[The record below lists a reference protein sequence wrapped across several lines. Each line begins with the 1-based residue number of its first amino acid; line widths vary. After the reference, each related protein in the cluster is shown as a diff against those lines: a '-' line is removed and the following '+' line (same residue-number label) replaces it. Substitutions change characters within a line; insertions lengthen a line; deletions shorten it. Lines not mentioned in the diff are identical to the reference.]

1 MTLGVLIIRVIAG
14 LTMAAHGSQ
23 KLFGWFD
30 GPGRRGTA
38 GMMEKLGFREPAVM
52 ASLAGLAE
60 FAGGLGLALGF
71 LTPLAAI
78 AIVVVMLNAALTVH
92 LKNGFWNTAGGY
104 EYPLVMSAIA
114 VGIAATGPGR
124 RVGRQRARL
133 HGRALRRRLGGGRG
147 RRRAGRLDAHD
158 DHRPPS
164 RAAAGP
170 PGALERGLMVDRH
183 CGGDRRRRPDRD
195 DAGGRAGAGG
205 DRRRHRRA
213 ARQPGARRL
222 ARRRSALAHHRG
234 ARPARH
240 RRSVPRGGAGD
251 ADPGVRRDPAGHQRL
266 PHPPQLRARAAGRA
280 TSSASWPAGSTSSGC
295 RSTAN
300 AR

>member
-92 LKNGFWNTAGGY
+92 LRKGFWNTAGGY

-114 VGIAATGPGR
+114 VGIAATGPGD
-124 RVGRQRARL
+124 ASADN
-133 HGRALRRRLGGGRG
+133 ALGFM
-147 RRRAGRLDAHD
+147 
-158 DHRPPS
+158 
-164 RAAAGP
+164 
-170 PGALERGLMVDRH
+170 GAL
-183 CGGDRRRRPDRD
+183 
-195 DAGGRAGAGG
+195 
-205 DRRRHRRA
+205 
-213 ARQPGARRL
+213 
-222 ARRRSALAHHRG
+222 S
-234 ARPARH
+234 
-240 RRSVPRGGAGD
+240 GD
-251 ADPGVRRDPAGHQRL
+251 AWAAVVVVVALVASTLTMTIGRHHERL
-266 PHPPQLRARAAGRA
+266 PGHPVR
-280 TSSASWPAGSTSSGC
+280 
-295 RSTAN
+295 
-300 AR
+300 

>member
-114 VGIAATGPGR
+114 VGIAATGPGD
-124 RVGRQRARL
+124 ASADN
-133 HGRALRRRLGGGRG
+133 ALGFV
-147 RRRAGRLDAHD
+147 
-158 DHRPPS
+158 
-164 RAAAGP
+164 
-170 PGALERGLMVDRH
+170 GAL
-183 CGGDRRRRPDRD
+183 
-195 DAGGRAGAGG
+195 
-205 DRRRHRRA
+205 
-213 ARQPGARRL
+213 
-222 ARRRSALAHHRG
+222 S
-234 ARPARH
+234 
-240 RRSVPRGGAGD
+240 GD
-251 ADPGVRRDPAGHQRL
+251 AWAAVVVVVALVASTLTMTIGRHHERL
-266 PHPPQLRARAAGRA
+266 PGHPVR
-280 TSSASWPAGSTSSGC
+280 
-295 RSTAN
+295 
-300 AR
+300 

>member
-1 MTLGVLIIRVIAG
+1 MTLGLLIIRVIAG

-78 AIVVVMLNAALTVH
+78 AIVVVMLNATFTVH

-114 VGIAATGPGR
+114 VGIAAAGPGDASADNALGFMGTLSGDAWAAIVIVVALVASTLTMT
-124 RVGRQRARL
+124 VGRHHEQ
-133 HGRALRRRLGGGRG
+133 
-147 RRRAGRLDAHD
+147 
-158 DHRPPS
+158 
-164 RAAAGP
+164 
-170 PGALERGLMVDRH
+170 
-183 CGGDRRRRPDRD
+183 
-195 DAGGRAGAGG
+195 
-205 DRRRHRRA
+205 
-213 ARQPGARRL
+213 QPG
-222 ARRRSALAHHRG
+222 H
-234 ARPARH
+234 P
-240 RRSVPRGGAGD
+240 
-251 ADPGVRRDPAGHQRL
+251 VR
-266 PHPPQLRARAAGRA
+266 
-280 TSSASWPAGSTSSGC
+280 
-295 RSTAN
+295 
-300 AR
+300 

>member
-114 VGIAATGPGR
+114 VGIAATGPGD
-124 RVGRQRARL
+124 ASADN
-133 HGRALRRRLGGGRG
+133 ALGFM
-147 RRRAGRLDAHD
+147 
-158 DHRPPS
+158 
-164 RAAAGP
+164 
-170 PGALERGLMVDRH
+170 GAL
-183 CGGDRRRRPDRD
+183 
-195 DAGGRAGAGG
+195 
-205 DRRRHRRA
+205 
-213 ARQPGARRL
+213 
-222 ARRRSALAHHRG
+222 S
-234 ARPARH
+234 
-240 RRSVPRGGAGD
+240 GD
-251 ADPGVRRDPAGHQRL
+251 AWAAVVVVVALVASTLTMTIGRHHERL
-266 PHPPQLRARAAGRA
+266 PGHPVR
-280 TSSASWPAGSTSSGC
+280 
-295 RSTAN
+295 
-300 AR
+300 